1 MNQWAELGLNILEAL
16 SPAILALLGWL
27 GLKLSQWLRAKISN
41 ELIGGMLARLN
52 DSVFTAVKAIEQTV
66 VREIKA
72 AKESDSPGGAK
83 ITRAEADRVKK
94 AAVDELKSYWGARGL
109 AELGDVL
116 GLTGDGLNKLLES
129 KVEAAVHDLKVAEA
143 RP

>member
-16 SPAILALLGWL
+16 SPAILALLAWL
-27 GLKLSQWLRAKISN
+27 GLKLSHWLRAKISN
-41 ELIGGMLARLN
+41 ELVGGMLARLN

-72 AKESDSPGGAK
+72 AKEPNSPGGPK
-83 ITRAEADRVKK
+83 ITTEEADRVKK
-94 AAVDELKSYWGARGL
+94 AAIDALKSYWGVKGL
-109 AELGDVL
+109 AELGEVL
-116 GLTGDGLNKLLES
+116 GLTGDGLNNLLES